1 VNRESTVNVEVRL
14 LPPLSNI
21 IGRNRIELSLKEGST
36 IKEVVAALLESFNN
50 RELRPLLYDE
60 KDQLIPA
67 WTVFINGKQIA
78 QLRSQKTLT
87 KSITDGDE
95 ITFLFSMAGG

>member
-1 VNRESTVNVEVRL
+1 MNLETIVNVEIRL

-21 IGRNRIELSLKEGST
+21 AGRNRIELSLKEGST
-36 IKEVVAALLESFNN
+36 IKTVIDALLENFDNK
-50 RELRPLLYDE
+50 ELRSLLYDE
-60 KDQLIPA
+60 KDQLIPP

-78 QLRSQKTLT
+78 QLRSQKGLT
-87 KSITDGDE
+87 KSIADGDV